1 MRLWTIPVLLVVT
14 VFAAGD
20 VHARRDGG
28 DLNVAGINK
37 HCVDRVFGLGAD
49 GSAPMRGQE
58 RFDHFKKRMA
68 TEPSLMD
75 RPFRKFVA
83 IGAARPLDGDPV
95 ALPQCGATARG
106 P

>member
-14 VFAAGD
+14 VFAATD
-20 VHARRDGG
+20 VHAGREAG
-28 DLNVAGINK
+28 DLNVAGVNK
-37 HCVDRVFGLGAD
+37 DCVDRVFGLGAN
-49 GSAPMRGQE
+49 STAPMRGQE
-58 RFDHFKKRMA
+58 RFDHFKKRMV
-68 TEPSLMD
+68 TEPGLMD

-83 IGAARPLDGDPV
+83 IGGKSTLDGDPP